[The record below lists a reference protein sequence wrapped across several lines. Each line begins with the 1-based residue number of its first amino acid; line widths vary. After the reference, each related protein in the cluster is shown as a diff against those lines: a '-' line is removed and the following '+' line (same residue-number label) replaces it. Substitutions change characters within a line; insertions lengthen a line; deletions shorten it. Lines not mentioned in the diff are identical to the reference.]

1 MLNDPTTIL
10 LYFGDLRPP
19 GKLQKEEKYMRKFG
33 VFLNV
38 EHTFRNKV
46 LRFLGH
52 FGGSLW
58 VPGGKL
64 FSVFLRAGFLVK
76 KEANRDEQG
85 RPRTKKDD
93 LDRPP
98 CVP

>member
-1 MLNDPTTIL
+1 
-10 LYFGDLRPP
+10 
-19 GKLQKEEKYMRKFG
+19 MRKFG
-33 VFLNV
+33 VFLNM
-38 EHTFRNKV
+38 ENTFRNKV

-58 VPGGKL
+58 VPGDKL
-64 FSVFLRAGFLVK
+64 FSAFLLAGILVK
-76 KEANRDEQG
+76 KEANEDDQG
-85 RPRTKKDD
+85 RRRTNKVD